1 MPGSFVGCQLKSCAI
16 IRPCPDNLS
25 PHLPLQCTLVIA
37 AEGDRSRR
45 PSPARTA
52 SSSRCM
58 VLDWSNNERN
68 EVFRRRLAERLAVSS
83 ALGSSAEQI
92 DKYLTSAI
100 HEMAA
105 EAGCSRRWKPPKP
118 WWTPAVSAARD
129 RARFWHR
136 LWTETGRLRQ
146 TTVHDG
152 FRAARRAY
160 RCARVQA
167 ARSQQDS
174 GARLLSMLRRD
185 RKLKAFWRRVEHTRR
200 GSAGSRSTLTA
211 EDFKNHFSL
220 IHADEESLSADQE
233 KVCEQVTSL
242 MKHAHANPGPARHVT
257 AEDVARL
264 VPELNRDASPGL
276 DGVTAERLMYGSS
289 PALFQVLA
297 SLLTACLEEMR
308 VPTSFTDS
316 LIVPLIKKSSMDPD
330 CEDSYRP
337 ISLVSTISKLL
348 EMLLLEEI
356 NCSFKPSELQ
366 FGFIRHRGTRE
377 ASLLVYTGDCSALHF
392 S

>member
-1 MPGSFVGCQLKSCAI
+1 M
-16 IRPCPDNLS
+16 
-25 PHLPLQCTLVIA
+25 IA

-100 HEMAA
+100 HETAA
-105 EAGCSRRWKPPKP
+105 ETGCSRRWKPPKP

-129 RARFWHR
+129 RAHFWHR
-136 LWTETGRLRQ
+136 LWTETGRHRQ

-160 RCARVQA
+160 RCVRVQA

-200 GSAGSRSTLTA
+200 GSVGSRSTLTA
-211 EDFKNHFSL
+211 
-220 IHADEESLSADQE
+220 
-233 KVCEQVTSL
+233 
-242 MKHAHANPGPARHVT
+242 ANPGPARDVT

-264 VPELNRDASPGL
+264 VPELNCDASPGP
-276 DGVTAERLMYGSS
+276 DGVTAEHLMYGSS

-297 SLLTACLEEMR
+297 SLLTACLE
-308 VPTSFTDS
+308 
-316 LIVPLIKKSSMDPD
+316 
-330 CEDSYRP
+330 
-337 ISLVSTISKLL
+337 
-348 EMLLLEEI
+348 
-356 NCSFKPSELQ
+356 
-366 FGFIRHRGTRE
+366 
-377 ASLLVYTGDCSALHF
+377 
-392 S
+392 